1 MAGPSRGSGSTGGG
15 VRGATGT
22 LFKVGNLAK
31 FRTRSG
37 REEVVVILNWEA
49 SEDWVEVRFSQPD
62 IGGWQ
67 QWVAAGTLE
76 LISERR

>member
-1 MAGPSRGSGSTGGG
+1 MVGARRGTASIGGCVNG
-15 VRGATGT
+15 VNN

-49 SEDWVEVRFSQPD
+49 SEGWVEVRFSQPD

-67 QWVAAGTLE
+67 QWVAAGALE
-76 LISERR
+76 LISESR

>member
-1 MAGPSRGSGSTGGG
+1 MVGARRGTERRGGC
-15 VRGATGT
+15 VRDATGT

-37 REEVVVILNWEA
+37 REEVVIILNWEA
-49 SEDWVEVRFSQPD
+49 SEGWVEVRFSQPD

-67 QWVAAGTLE
+67 QWVAAGALE
-76 LISERR
+76 LISEA